1 MINQRYVLYILLQKV
16 IEKLQQVSTRYANI
30 FLKSYKHKI
39 VHLLI
44 AAHLKR
50 LTNLAIPS
58 LRLQL
63 EPLQKSQPIV
73 TGSAGVQRTPNQI
86 KTYPKTASV
95 QALKKTQDQV
105 KTYPNKSSAV
115 QTVKKAQDAP
125 VQIYRRIVPNTGQN
139 SIKKTL
145 EVHSLGPLLMNNSSV
160 QVVNNLP
167 AVVAKEVPHQ
177 QQYQVNNCAVKN
189 CSLYRDAGRLSKNLS
204 YHEIPD
210 LDPEKRKL
218 WLQV

>member
-1 MINQRYVLYILLQKV
+1 MLYILLQKV